1 MQKSNI
7 ELRSCLGC
15 SRVDIQCFKY
25 EIDSIPEDKRPILI
39 FLPMAKLKTS
49 ILTEYYQIIDPYKKL
64 FWVFPLRLVNY

>member
-7 ELRSCLGC
+7 VLRSYLDC

-49 ILTEYYQIIDPYKKL
+49 ILTEYYQIIDPYK
-64 FWVFPLRLVNY
+64 NYFGCFRYV